1 MEILICN
8 YYLLTL
14 DGLPTLFFH
23 SLVREIL
30 IYSWLRKFK
39 HHTVLALTFLFDVG
53 VDRSTTLQFTK
64 FIFERHSVNF
74 LSTVQITH
82 TKSTVSSPYTMSEVP
97 QPPNADHLNAIQ
109 EAAKLKEKERAE
121 KAEVKDKASSSGLLS
136 EIEQAGLKNLENQEK
151 KRKESYLQD
160 IASGSQ
166 KLKQVSAEKAE
177 TKEKAG
183 AFLEDIKKLGDQQ

>member
-1 MEILICN
+1 M
-8 YYLLTL
+8 
-14 DGLPTLFFH
+14 G
-23 SLVREIL
+23 
-30 IYSWLRKFK
+30 
-39 HHTVLALTFLFDVG
+39 
-53 VDRSTTLQFTK
+53 
-64 FIFERHSVNF
+64 
-74 LSTVQITH
+74 H

-121 KAEVKDKASSSGLLS
+121 KAEVKDKVSSSGLLS

-151 KRKESYLQD
+151 KTSVKKAAQESYLQD